1 MTIELNCPECGKAY
15 KLQDGLAGKKVRCK
29 ACSAVMVVPKQDE
42 VEDFADLADDDVEDY
57 DAAPPQRRRAARSSR
72 DEDEATP
79 KKKSAKKG
87 KKLGGKSLFSSPW
100 TWIGGIGAGFLVCIV
115 ICCGALPGMLGNMM
129 QKEMMKQAGIDPAK
143 QIAFGDPTSLFPVG
157 QVPVPTFPEL
167 GAAKVLEPSGVKVHF
182 VQMPKQHGAAPGH
195 GMNFRVYIPPGDHA
209 PQSIPCVLVAPA
221 GTNLLIGNDM
231 DNDDY
236 HKETL
241 PYAEAGMAVVFY
253 SLDGPYDMQN
263 GKDAELGVAYLKF
276 RAAMAGVVNGR
287 NALEFA
293 SSKLPQVDPKRI
305 YAAGH
310 SSAGNVSLLLAAH
323 EPRLAATI
331 GFAACSDVE
340 ARLGAM
346 NNAATR
352 ILLPDL
358 TNFLKQSSPKTHPA
372 KINCPVFLFHA
383 QDDSNV
389 PVGDSQSFS
398 QQLQAAGKKVELKLV
413 PTGDHYQP
421 MIDEGVPSAV
431 AWLKGLSGPAADG
444 GAASGN
450 P

>member
-1 MTIELNCPECGKAY
+1 MAIKLNCPECGKAY
-15 KLQDGLAGKKVRCK
+15 RLQDELAGKKVRCK
-29 ACSAVMVVPKQDE
+29 ACSAVMAVPKQDD
-42 VEDFADLADDDVEDY
+42 VEDFEDLTDDVAEDY
-57 DAAPPQRRRAARSSR
+57 DAPPPPRRRASRSSR
-72 DEDEATP
+72 EENETTP
-79 KKKSAKKG
+79 KKKTRG
-87 KKLGGKSLFSSPW
+87 KKKSGKSLLASPW
-100 TWIGGIGAGFLVCIV
+100 VWIGSGVAGFFVCIV
-115 ICCGALPGMLGNMM
+115 LCCGALPGIM
-129 QKEMMKQAGIDPAK
+129 QKEMLKRAGIDPSK
-143 QIAFGDPTSLFPVG
+143 QVAMGDPTSLFPIG

-167 GAAKVLEPSGVKVHF
+167 GPANVLQPSGVKVHF
-182 VQMPKQHGAAPGH
+182 VQMPKQHGATAGH
-195 GMNFRVYIPPGDHA
+195 GMAFRVYVPPGDHA
-209 PQSIPCVLVAPA
+209 PQSIPCVLVSPA

-241 PYAEAGMAVVFY
+241 PYAEAGMAVIFF
-253 SLDGPYDMQN
+253 SLDGPCDMQN
-263 GKDAELGVAYLKF
+263 LKDSELSVAYLKF

-293 SSKLPQVDPKRI
+293 LAKLPQVDPKRI
-305 YAAGH
+305 YSAGH

-323 EPRLAATI
+323 EPRLAGSI

-340 ARLGAM
+340 KRLADA

-352 ILLPDL
+352 LLLPDL
-358 TNFLKQSSPKTHPA
+358 TNFLKQSSPKTHAA

-389 PVGDSQSFS
+389 PVGDSQAFS

-413 PTGDHYQP
+413 PTGDHYNS
-421 MIDEGVPSAV
+421 MVDEGVPAAV
-431 AWLKGLSGPAADG
+431 TWLKGLNGPQQV
-444 GAASGN
+444 GAAGTLT

>member
-1 MTIELNCPECGKAY
+1 MPIELNCPECGKSY
-15 KLQDGLAGKKVRCK
+15 KLQDALAGKKVRCK
-29 ACSAVMVVPKQDE
+29 ACSAVMVVPQTEGLD
-42 VEDFADLADDDVEDY
+42 DFADLVDVDDVEDY
-57 DAAPPQRRRAARSSR
+57 DSPPPKARRRSTVSRRSD
-72 DEDEATP
+72 DEDESP
-79 KKKSAKKG
+79 RKKKG
-87 KKLGGKSLFSSPW
+87 KKKSGKSAWSSPW
-100 TWIGGIGAGFLVCIV
+100 VWIGGIGAGFLVCMV
-115 ICCGALPGMLGNMM
+115 ICCGALPGMLGNVM

-143 QIAFGDPTSLFPVG
+143 QVAFGDPTSLFPVG
-157 QVPVPTFPEL
+157 QIPLPTFPEL
-167 GAAKVLEPSGVKVHF
+167 GPAKVLEPSGVKVHF

-195 GMNFRVYIPPGDHA
+195 GMNFRVYVPPGDHA

-241 PYAEAGMAVVFY
+241 PYAEAGMAVIFY
-253 SLDGPYDMQN
+253 SLDGPCDMEN
-263 GKDAELGVAYLKF
+263 SKDAELGVAYLKF

-293 SSKLPQVDPKRI
+293 LSKLPQVDPKRI
-305 YAAGH
+305 YSAGH

-323 EPRLAATI
+323 EPRLAASI

-340 ARLGAM
+340 ARLGPM

-358 TNFLKQSSPKTHPA
+358 TSFLKQSSPKTHSA

-389 PVGDSQSFS
+389 PVGDSQTLA
-398 QQLQAAGKKVELKLV
+398 QLLQAAGKKVELKLV

-431 AWLKGLSGPAADG
+431 AWLKGLNGPAADR
-444 GAASGN
+444 GAVSGS